1 MGRQIDALRKDRPP
15 VIIGNP
21 GRLLQIARTGRLH
34 LNAVEALVLDEGD
47 RLTTNEL
54 FADTAELVSL
64 VKGSRQTAA
73 CSATLPPKSR
83 ERLLPM
89 MGGSPRILAGE
100 SGEVLRHA
108 IEHWA
113 LFSEERRK
121 IGVLRSFLAAAAP
134 RKALIFTARPWQVG
148 NIVSQLQYHHLAAG
162 ALHGGMDKQ
171 ARKRA
176 LEDFRQDRI
185 HVLVTS
191 DLAAR
196 GLDISG
202 VTHIIALDV
211 PESGDAY
218 IHRSGRTGRAGN
230 RGLMVTIGDEK
241 ELRRLA
247 KLEKKLGI
255 VIYPKE
261 LFHGRIMA
269 PPREADEK

>member
-1 MGRQIDALRKDRPP
+1 MGRQIDTLRKDKPQ

-21 GRLLQIARTGRLH
+21 GRLLQLARTGKLR

-47 RLTTNEL
+47 RLTANEL
-54 FADTAELVSL
+54 FADTAGLVSL
-64 VKGSRQTAA
+64 VKGKRQTVA

-89 MGGSPRILAGE
+89 MGDTPRILAGE
-100 SGEVLRHA
+100 TAEVLRLA

-113 LFSEERRK
+113 LFSEERHK
-121 IGVLRSFLAAAAP
+121 IAALRSFLAATAP
-134 RKALIFTARPWQVG
+134 GKALVFTARPWQVG

-162 ALHGGMDKQ
+162 ALHGSMDKQ
-171 ARKRA
+171 LRKQA
-176 LEDFRQDRI
+176 LEDFRRDRTR
-185 HVLVTS
+185 VLVTS

-230 RGLMVTIGDEK
+230 RGIMLTIGDEG

-261 LFHGRIMA
+261 LYRGRIAA
-269 PPREADEK
+269 PPPL